1 MMRSMDTEMS
11 PFTRRNME
19 ATSATSTSGSDSP
32 ESIVGGSGRPA
43 ATGRKVERMRTDRPV
58 TRRTEVVR
66 PAGAPAGDRPT
77 PTEAWLLALGLEA
90 EEVERCPEPTCEV
103 CIGAMPEAA

>member
-1 MMRSMDTEMS
+1 
-11 PFTRRNME
+11 
-19 ATSATSTSGSDSP
+19 
-32 ESIVGGSGRPA
+32 
-43 ATGRKVERMRTDRPV
+43 MRTHRPV

-66 PAGAPAGDRPT
+66 PSGAPAGDRPT
-77 PTEAWLLALGLEA
+77 PMEAWLLTLGLEA

>member
-1 MMRSMDTEMS
+1 
-11 PFTRRNME
+11 ME
-19 ATSATSTSGSDSP
+19 ALSATPTSGSQSS
-32 ESIVGGSGRPA
+32 ESVVGGSGHPA
-43 ATGRKVERMRTDRPV
+43 AAGRKVETMRTDRPV

-103 CIGAMPEAA
+103 CTGVLPEAA